1 MALYYSINGE
11 DHWQRLGG
19 SVDVEKNK
27 ITTTF
32 KQAGVFALY
41 EDLSTGNK
49 AGILNVT
56 SQPRVFSPQGGGF
69 NTQTAISFVLG
80 KESNVTI
87 KIYNAAGRLVRVLTE
102 NEPMSY
108 GRQVE
113 YWNGKD
119 QSGHY
124 CLSGL
129 HLVTIQAED
138 KMVTKTVVV
147 LNK

>member
-1 MALYYSINGE
+1 
-11 DHWQRLGG
+11 
-19 SVDVEKNK
+19 VEC
-27 ITTTF
+27 
-32 KQAGVFALY
+32 
-41 EDLSTGNK
+41 E
-49 AGILNVT
+49 
-56 SQPRVFSPQGGGF
+56 
-69 NTQTAISFVLG
+69 
-80 KESNVTI
+80 
-87 KIYNAAGRLVRVLTE
+87 IYNAAGRLVRVLTE

-108 GRQVE
+108 GTQVK
-113 YWNGKD
+113 YWDGKE